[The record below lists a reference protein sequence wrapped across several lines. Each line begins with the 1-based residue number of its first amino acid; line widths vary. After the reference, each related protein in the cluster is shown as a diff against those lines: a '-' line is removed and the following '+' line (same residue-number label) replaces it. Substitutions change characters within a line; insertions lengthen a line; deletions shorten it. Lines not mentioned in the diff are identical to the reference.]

1 MTSTKGTV
9 GALEHLRVLDLTGF
23 LGQACARMFGDMGA
37 DVILVE
43 RPCGDAT
50 REIGPFAG
58 DKVGPDRGLPWTAFN
73 RNKRSVV
80 LDLTTDEGRT
90 NAVALAGTADV
101 VIEDADDDSLADA
114 GLGYEDLRT
123 TNPAVVYVSMSAFGR
138 TGTKHGYVGGELV
151 AQAAGTLLYA
161 HGDDEMPPAM
171 GPADLLSQIACFHAA
186 FGALVALRRRDR
198 TGQGAHVDVSR
209 QEVAIHSHSGHISR
223 YSLTGDISRR
233 EGGASAF
240 GGVNTYETGD
250 GGLVN
255 LSVYQAS
262 HFRNLAVDVMENHP
276 ILSDPLWHDMMF
288 RQENRE
294 VVDEYIK
301 EYLKT
306 MERDTFVER
315 AQAMRVNA
323 APLLNVAEF
332 IAHPHTVERGYME
345 EVESPEL
352 GPHKIAGPPVRMSA
366 TPWKQR
372 RPAPTVGEHTEAVLG
387 EIERLRRESSNPNQ
401 ASPRP
406 DGQLPLTGMRILDF
420 TRVFAGPIATLF
432 LGFQGAEVIKV
443 ESEDLEENRG
453 PTQPNF
459 PDFNRN
465 KLGVTINTRTEQGR
479 ELVLKLAA
487 RSDAVIENFSP
498 SVMDRLGLGYS
509 ALKEVK
515 PDIVMVAMPGL
526 GTTGPLKDYR
536 TNGQQIMGAAGLTY
550 LWGNPGSP
558 LDHRIKIAFSDH
570 VAAVCG
576 SMAIMAGLAHRDRTG
591 EGQFIELS
599 QLDSTAHLLGVPYMD
614 HLINRRNAEAIGNR
628 SERLAPHEVYP
639 CLGEDTWCVIAVRSD
654 EEWSRLVEAMG
665 SPSWASHDQFST
677 MEGRVTGKTGLDS
690 GIGEWTRTLTPKQIE
705 RMLQKR
711 RVPACEVA
719 TSEDLMN
726 DRHLRERGFIVET
739 KHDVYGAFEA
749 PGPGFLLL
757 GEPQPPIV
765 SAPVVKGRD
774 NDLVFRDLLGMSASD
789 VQELETAGAIR

>member
-1 MTSTKGTV
+1 MTSTNGTA
-9 GALEHLRVLDLTGF
+9 GALEHLRILDLTGY
-23 LGQACARMFGDMGA
+23 LGQTCARMFGDMGA

-43 RPCGDAT
+43 PPDGDAT

-58 DKVGPDRGLPWTAFN
+58 DKTGPDRGLPWTAFN

-80 LDLTTDEGRT
+80 LDLGTEAGRA
-90 NAVALAGTADV
+90 NAIGLVGTVDV
-101 VIEDADDDSLADA
+101 VIEDADDDSLTDA
-114 GLGYEDLRT
+114 GLGYESLRAA
-123 TNPAVVYVSMSAFGR
+123 NPGLVYVSMSAFGR
-138 TGTKHGYVGGELV
+138 TGAKHGYVGGELV
-151 AQAAGTLLYA
+151 TQAAGTLLYA
-161 HGDDEMPPAM
+161 HGDDEMDPAM
-171 GPADLLSQIACFHAA
+171 APADLLSQIACLHAA
-186 FGALVALRRRDR
+186 FGALVALRRRGR

-276 ILSDPLWHDMMF
+276 ILSDPLWHEMMF

-294 VVDEYIK
+294 IVDEYIK
-301 EYLKT
+301 EHLKT
-306 MERDTFVER
+306 TGRDAFVER

-345 EVESPEL
+345 DVESPEL
-352 GPHKIAGPPVRMSA
+352 GPHKIAGPPVRMSG
-366 TPWKQR
+366 TPWRQR
-372 RPAPTVGEHTEAVLG
+372 RPAPRVGEHTDEVLE
-387 EIERLRRESSNPNQ
+387 EIERLRREPSVPN
-401 ASPRP
+401 P
-406 DGQLPLTGMRILDF
+406 DGQLPLAGMRILDF

-443 ESEDLEENRG
+443 ESEDLDENRG
-453 PTQPNF
+453 PAQPNF

-479 ELVLKLAA
+479 DLVLKLAA

-509 ALKEVK
+509 ALKAVK

-570 VAAVCG
+570 VAAACG

-614 HLINRRNAEAIGNR
+614 YLINGRNPEATGNH

-639 CLGEDTWCVIAVRSD
+639 CLGENTWCVIAVRSD
-654 EEWSRLVEAMG
+654 DEWVRLVEAMG
-665 SPSWASHDQFST
+665 SPAWASDDRFST
-677 MEGRVTGKTGLDS
+677 MAGRVTGKGDLDS
-690 GIGEWTRTLTPKQIE
+690 RIGEWTRTLTPKQVE
-705 RMLQKR
+705 RVLQKQR
-711 RVPACEVA
+711 IPACEVA

-739 KHDVYGAFEA
+739 EHEVYGALEA
-749 PGPGFLLL
+749 PGPDFLLL

-774 NDLVFRDLLGMSASD
+774 NDRVFRDLLGMSASD

>member
-1 MTSTKGTV
+1 MTSTNGTA
-9 GALEHLRVLDLTGF
+9 GALEHLRVLDLTGY

-37 DVILVE
+37 DVVLVE
-43 RPCGDAT
+43 PPGGDAT

-58 DKVGPDRGLPWTAFN
+58 DEAGPDRGLPWTAFN

-80 LDLTTDEGRT
+80 LDLTTGEGRAS
-90 NAVALAGTADV
+90 AVALAGTVDV
-101 VIEDADDDSLADA
+101 VIEDADDDSLTSA
-114 GLGYEDLRT
+114 GLGYEGLHAA
-123 TNPAVVYVSMSAFGR
+123 NPGLVYVSMSAFGR
-138 TGTKHGYVGGELV
+138 TGPKRGYVGGELV
-151 AQAAGTLLYA
+151 TQAAGTLLYA
-161 HGDDEMPPAM
+161 HGDDEMDPAM
-171 GPADLLSQIACFHAA
+171 APADLLSQIACFHAA
-186 FGALVALRRRDR
+186 FGALVAIRRRER

-276 ILSDPLWHDMMF
+276 ILSDPLWHEMMF

-294 VVDEYIK
+294 IVDEYIK

-306 MERDTFVER
+306 ADRDAFVER

-332 IAHPHTVERGYME
+332 IAHPHTVERGFME
-345 EVESPEL
+345 DVESPEL
-352 GPHKIAGPPVRMSA
+352 GPHKIAGPPIRMSG

-372 RPAPTVGEHTEAVLG
+372 RPAPRVGQHTNEVLG
-387 EIERLRRESSNPNQ
+387 EIERLRRDSS
-401 ASPRP
+401 SLRP
-406 DGQLPLTGMRILDF
+406 DGQLPLAGMRILDF

-443 ESEDLEENRG
+443 ESEDLDENRG

-479 ELVLKLAA
+479 DLVMKLAA
-487 RSDAVIENFSP
+487 QSDAVIENFSP

-515 PDIVMVAMPGL
+515 PDIVMVGMPGL
-526 GTTGPLKDYR
+526 GATGPLKDYR
-536 TNGQQIMGAAGLTY
+536 TNGQQIMGAAGLTH

-614 HLINRRNAEAIGNR
+614 LLINGRNAEAIGNR
-628 SERLAPHEVYP
+628 SERHAPHDVYP
-639 CLGEDTWCVIAVRSD
+639 CLGEDTWCVIAVRTD
-654 EEWSRLVEAMG
+654 EEWSRLVETMG
-665 SPSWASHDQFST
+665 SPAWALDERFST
-677 MEGRVTGKTGLDS
+677 MGGRVTGKADLDS
-690 GIGEWTRTLTPKQIE
+690 RISEWTRTLTSKQVE
-705 RMLQKR
+705 RVLQKQ
-711 RVPACEVA
+711 RVPACEVS
-719 TSEDLMN
+719 TSEDLIN

-739 KHDVYGAFEA
+739 QHEVYGALES
-749 PGPGFLLL
+749 PGPDFLLL
-757 GEPQPPIV
+757 GDLQPPIT
-765 SAPVVKGRD
+765 SAPIVKGRD
-774 NDLVFRDLLGMSASD
+774 NDRVFRGLLGMSTSEI
-789 VQELETAGAIR
+789 QGLESVGAIR